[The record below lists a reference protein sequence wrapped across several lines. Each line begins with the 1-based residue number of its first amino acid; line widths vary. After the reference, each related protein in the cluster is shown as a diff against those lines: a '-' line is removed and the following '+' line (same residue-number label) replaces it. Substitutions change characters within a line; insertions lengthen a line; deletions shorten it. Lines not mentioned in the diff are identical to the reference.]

1 VKVHE
6 IFLPRNEELVA
17 PLAGLHTDV
26 QKRIKEINKK
36 AEFCLYKPLAEFG
49 GFSCSFCWFEFRYLF
64 WMCGKFV

>member
-36 AEFCLYKPLAEFG
+36 AEFSPVQTT
-49 GFSCSFCWFEFRYLF
+49 R
-64 WMCGKFV
+64 